1 MDGPT
6 VAAVLRPRAGVSTVP
21 TSGHAFWQ
29 HGGVAYLEQAFLLE
43 DDVVQ
48 AVMQH
53 LESDGWSIESF
64 ALAHQHG
71 DDIVATRA
79 GQRLIVEAKG
89 AGSSKSGT
97 KRFGQP
103 FTRNQVGSHVSVAI
117 HRSLKVWSSG
127 VATAAMAFPDNAH
140 HRALVAP
147 VQPALTQLGILVF
160 WVGPGGSVSTSSGGS
175 ET

>member
-1 MDGPT
+1 M
-6 VAAVLRPRAGVSTVP
+6 STVP
-21 TSGHAFWQ
+21 TSDHEFWQ
-29 HGGVAYLEQAFLLE
+29 HVGVAHLDQAFLLE

-53 LESDGWSIESF
+53 LESDGWSIKSF

-79 GQRLIVEAKG
+79 DQRLIVEAKG
-89 AGSSKSGT
+89 AGSSKAGT

-117 HRSLKVWSSG
+117 LEASRSGPVELQLPPWPFRTTLITERWSRPCS
-127 VATAAMAFPDNAH
+127 
-140 HRALVAP
+140 
-147 VQPALTQLGILVF
+147 QP
-160 WVGPGGSVSTSSGGS
+160 
-175 ET
+175 